1 MAGFRKTLLLL
12 VLLVV
17 YLILKVPYIVL
28 VKESNSSHAFVERT
42 LSNLNK

>member
-28 VKESNSSHAFVERT
+28 VKESNSNHALFERE
-42 LSNLNK
+42 L

>member
-28 VKESNSSHAFVERT
+28 VKELNCSHSLVERKP
-42 LSNLNK
+42 SNP

>member
-1 MAGFRKTLLLL
+1 MAGYRKTLLLL

-28 VKESNSSHAFVERT
+28 VKESAVVNPYLKGHFQT
-42 LSNLNK
+42 LNK

>member
-1 MAGFRKTLLLL
+1 MTGIRKTLLLL

-28 VKESNSSHAFVERT
+28 VKESNSSQSLVERT
-42 LSNLNK
+42 LSNP

>member
-1 MAGFRKTLLLL
+1 MAASRKTLLLL

-28 VKESNSSHAFVERT
+28 VKELTVVILYVKGYFQT
-42 LSNLNK
+42 LNK